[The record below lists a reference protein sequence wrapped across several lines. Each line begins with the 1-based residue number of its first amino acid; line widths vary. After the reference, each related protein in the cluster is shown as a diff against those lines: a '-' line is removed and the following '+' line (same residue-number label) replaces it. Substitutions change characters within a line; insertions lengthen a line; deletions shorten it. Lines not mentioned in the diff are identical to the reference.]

1 MMQHVY
7 RSQYSQHIKCLYN
20 TETILTVQQHF
31 MQSCIVSGQCGF
43 DIIDGGIGQYFTEC
57 VSIIVKPESKSPIPG
72 PNRPKS

>member
-1 MMQHVY
+1 MLETTFAHIPEHLHMMQHVY

-43 DIIDGGIGQYFTEC
+43 DVIHGGVGQYLYRM
-57 VSIIVKPESKSPIPG
+57 SALL
-72 PNRPKS
+72 